1 MYARNV
7 RIKLRADSTQEFGRL
22 LDQKI
27 IPLLHRQK
35 GFRSEISL
43 VSSKR
48 NEAIVISFW
57 EDQESADAYNHVGY
71 LDVLRLL
78 SEVVDSMPVVE
89 TFDVVDAQLHAR
101 AARAAGSE
109 PAPGVECC

>member
-1 MYARNV
+1 MFSRKV

-27 IPLLHRQK
+27 IPLLHGQK

-48 NEAIVISFW
+48 NEATVISFW

-71 LDVLRLL
+71 IDVLRLL
-78 SEVVDSMPVVE
+78 SQVVDGMPVVE
-89 TFDVVDAQLHAR
+89 TYDIVHAPLHAR
-101 AARAAGSE
+101 GSYQE
-109 PAPGVECC
+109 LAEA